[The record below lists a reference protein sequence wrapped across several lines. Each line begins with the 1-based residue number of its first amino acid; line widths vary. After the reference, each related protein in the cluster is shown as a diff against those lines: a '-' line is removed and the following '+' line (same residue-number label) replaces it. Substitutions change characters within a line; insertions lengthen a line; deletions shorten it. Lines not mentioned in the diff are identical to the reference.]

1 MEMTIRLL
9 EAMNAKDV
17 ELECLVRACL
27 VWNAVLTAAFVFAYI
42 GLKARLGKAKR
53 EFARACRD
61 ALTTKGGTQ

>member
-9 EAMNAKDV
+9 EAMNAKDA

-27 VWNAVLTAAFVFAYI
+27 AWNAVLTVAFAVAYAR
-42 GLKARLGKAKR
+42 LKARFEKAKR

-61 ALTTKGGTQ
+61 ALAAEGGAQ